1 MTFFLFDRFVGFSS
15 EEEVNNAIQNMNGIM
30 LADNRLMVQRAIP
43 RDRNAGTPR
52 RGQENQRNA
61 GFQHSTG

>member
-1 MTFFLFDRFVGFSS
+1 
-15 EEEVNNAIQNMNGIM
+15 MNGIM

-61 GFQHSTG
+61 GFQRSTG